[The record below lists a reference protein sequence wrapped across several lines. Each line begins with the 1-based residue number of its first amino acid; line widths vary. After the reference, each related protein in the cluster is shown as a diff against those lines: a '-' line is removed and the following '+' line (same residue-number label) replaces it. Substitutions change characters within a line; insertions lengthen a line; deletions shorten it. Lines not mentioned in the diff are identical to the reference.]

1 MMFLET
7 EKALLR
13 NDFFIDN
20 AVFIYISV
28 IYEFSSKTSDIAVTF
43 DECRFATY
51 YTDYQCLVT

>member
-1 MMFLET
+1 MFLET

-28 IYEFSSKTSDIAVTF
+28 IYEFSSKTSDIAATF

-51 YTDYQCLVT
+51 YTDNQCLVT

>member
-1 MMFLET
+1 MFLET

-28 IYEFSSKTSDIAVTF
+28 IYEFSIKTSDIAATF
-43 DECRFATY
+43 DECRFVPY
-51 YTDYQCLVT
+51 YTDNQCLVT